1 MSVALVLTPREAAG
15 LLGVDHTTV
24 RRWIKDGACPD
35 VFANLPGT
43 RLGVPRWWVDR
54 IISPPEPSVVVGRG
68 SGGAASPSAAAECG
82 TPTLRTVPGVA
93 APGAA

>member
-1 MSVALVLTPREAAG
+1 MSDALVLTPREAAA

-24 RRWIKDGACPD
+24 RRWIKDGACPN
-35 VFANLPGT
+35 VFAHLPGT

-54 IISPPEPSVVVGRG
+54 IISPPPSVVVGVEA
-68 SGGAASPSAAAECG
+68 GGPAAAVPHDNNG
-82 TPTLRTVPGVA
+82 GGSHLRTVPGVA

>member
-1 MSVALVLTPREAAG
+1 MTPP
-15 LLGVDHTTV
+15 L
-24 RRWIKDGACPD
+24 P
-35 VFANLPGT
+35 FANDAEAEAEYRATRHLFTRPRVRFHPGT
-43 RLGVPRWWVDR
+43 ER
-54 IISPPEPSVVVGRG
+54 INAGRISPPEPSVVVGRG